1 MKGDGCIN
9 QVKTIKKRNG
19 KEEPVNI
26 VKVITVLQKADPD
39 AAIEDI
45 KDIANTVLAEVP
57 ETTEEL
63 RKNIETILIER
74 GFTTMA
80 KNYVVEC
87 YKNEERRNREK
98 LDKSVLGLISRS
110 NEEVMNENANKNPVI
125 LSTQRDLI
133 AGELNK
139 DIARKYIFPKNVM
152 NAHDKGAIHIHDLD
166 YAAQQMTNCCLINLE
181 DMLQNGTVISGVK
194 IDKPKSLRTAA
205 TLTSQ
210 ISAAVAGAQ
219 FGKPY
224 NLPN

>member
-1 MKGDGCIN
+1 MAYDE
-9 QVKTIKKRNG
+9 IKSIA
-19 KEEPVNI
+19 VS
-26 VKVITVLQKADPD
+26 VTDP
-39 AAIEDI
+39 
-45 KDIANTVLAEVP
+45 VP

-63 RKNIETILIER
+63 RRKIETILIEK
-74 GFTTMA
+74 GFTKMA

-87 YKNEERRNREK
+87 YKNEERRKREK

-110 NEEVMNENANKNPVI
+110 NEDVMNENANKNPVI

-139 DIARKYIFPKNVM
+139 DIARKYIFPKNVIE
-152 NAHDKGAIHIHDLD
+152 AHDKGVIHIHDLD

-181 DMLQNGTVISGVK
+181 DMLQNGTIISGVK